1 MANKLYG
8 YADPLAITAGDTIEF
23 MLSAEVAADAEIGLV
38 RLIHGDRHPAGPGFV
53 VEEVAA
59 DLPAKVAITPQFTQ
73 RGAFATVPDGG
84 AVLADLRGGAIHV
97 FICPTRPG
105 LGEQVIAGCWDD
117 AAGKGYLLLID
128 DGGVLRLRLGDGER
142 RTELHLTRR
151 LAPGCWYFVTAAWE
165 AGQGIASLRQIGCIS
180 RWNSRIGPVAP
191 YDLDDSVTTVED
203 IAFAASPSAEFLIA
217 GRRSAEGNVIGCYN
231 GKIDRIG
238 VQQRALDAVAIAA
251 ILAGGVPSPAHSIA
265 YWDTSAGYTQDG
277 IGDVIS
283 DVGPHGLD
291 AIGVNRPIRG
301 MKGWN
306 WRGKEDSFR
315 LDPGQY
321 GGIAF
326 HEDALIDCQWTS
338 TVRLATPSDLRSG
351 AYALRVRSGG
361 VEDHV
366 PFFVRAAVP
375 KAPIAVL
382 MPTFT
387 YLAYANEH
395 LAFEAPIAQ
404 AICANTPVVGEE
416 DLHWSADAPFG
427 LSTYDVHNDYA
438 GVCYSSS
445 RRPILN
451 MRPDYRMPATGVA
464 WAFPAD
470 LSLIWW
476 LEQAGYDYEIVTD
489 HDLHREGAGALA
501 PYRAVLTGTHPEYY
515 SERMLD
521 GTEDYLTGGGRLL
534 YLGGNGYYWV
544 TGLRAEEPWCIEVR
558 KLESG
563 SRAWQA
569 EPGEGYLATTGERSG
584 LWRVRGRAP
593 QKIVGLGFT
602 TEGMDESQPFER
614 LPDSFDP
621 ATAWIFEGIGDDEL
635 IGDFGLGLGGASGL
649 EMDRYDLALGT
660 PPHAKLLA
668 ASFGHSDNYPLVS
681 EDVGYAFPG
690 RGGTQDPQVRG
701 DMAYFTTPKGGAVF
715 AAGSIAWSQAL
726 PCYGGDNNVGRIMR
740 NILDAFT
747 GDDPLPG

>member
-1 MANKLYG
+1 MTNRLYG
-8 YADPLAITAGDTIEF
+8 YADPLAITAGQSVDF
-23 MLSAEVAADAEIGLV
+23 MLSAEVAADAEVRLV
-38 RLIHGDRHPAGPGFV
+38 RLMHGDRHPDGPGFV
-53 VEEVAA
+53 FEEVDA
-59 DLPAKVAITPQFTQ
+59 DLPAQVRITKQFTQ
-73 RGAFATVPDGG
+73 RGAFATVPGGG
-84 AVLADLRGGAIHV
+84 AALADLRSGAIHA

-117 AAGKGYLLLID
+117 RAGKGYQLLVD
-128 DGGVLRLRLGDGER
+128 AGGALRLRLGDGAGL
-142 RTELHLTRR
+142 TELSLSRR
-151 LAPGCWYFVTAAWE
+151 LAPGCWYFVTADWDVDCGV
-165 AGQGIASLRQIGCIS
+165 AGLRQFGCVD
-180 RWNSRIGPVAP
+180 RWNSRIGKVAP
-191 YDLDDSVTTVED
+191 YDYDDSAD
-203 IAFAASPSAEFLIA
+203 HGGGIAFAPAPSAEMLIA
-217 GRRSAEGNVIGCYN
+217 GRRSAEDGVVACYN

-238 VQQRALDAVAIAA
+238 VQRRALDPAVIAA
-251 ILAGGVPSPAHSIA
+251 IRAGGMPPADGIVT
-265 YWDTSAGYTQDG
+265 YWDTSAGYTADG
-277 IGDVIS
+277 IGDVIR
-283 DVGPHGLD
+283 DIGPLGLD

-306 WRGKEDSFR
+306 WKGKEDSFR

-326 HEDALIDCQWTS
+326 HEDALIDCAWTATLS
-338 TVRLATPSDLRSG
+338 FATPRDLRSG
-351 AYALRVRSGG
+351 VYALRIRSGE

-366 PFFVRAAVP
+366 PFFVRAAKP
-375 KAPIAVL
+375 EAPIAVL

-395 LAFEAPIAQ
+395 LSFEAPIAQ
-404 AICANTPVVGEE
+404 AICANTPVVGAL
-416 DLHWSADAPFG
+416 DLHWGSDSDFG
-427 LSTYDVHNDYA
+427 LSTYDVHNDYG
-438 GVCYSSS
+438 GVCYSSW

-476 LEQAGYDYEIVTD
+476 LEHAGYDYEIITD
-489 HDLHREGAGALA
+489 HDLHREGAAALK
-501 PYRAVLTGTHPEYY
+501 PYRTVLTGTHPEYY
-515 SERMLD
+515 SEAMLD
-521 GTEDYLTGGGRLL
+521 GTEDYLTEGGRLL

-593 QKIVGLGFT
+593 QKLVGLGFT
-602 TEGMDESQPFER
+602 TEGMDESRPFER
-614 LPDSFDP
+614 LPDSFNP
-621 ATAWIFEGIGDDEL
+621 AVAWIFDGIGKDEL
-635 IGDFGLGLGGASGL
+635 IGDFGLALGGASGI

-660 PPHAKLLA
+660 PPHARLLA

-681 EDVGYAFPG
+681 EDIGYAFPG
-690 RGGTQDPQVRG
+690 RGGSQDPQVRG
-701 DMAYFTTPKGGAVF
+701 DMSYFTTPKGGAVF

-726 PCYGGDNNVGRIMR
+726 PCFGGENNVARIMR
-740 NILDAFT
+740 NILNAFVK
-747 GDDPLPG
+747 DDPPPA

>member
-1 MANKLYG
+1 MSNKLYG
-8 YADPLAITAGDTIEF
+8 YADPLAITAGDAVDF
-23 MLSAEVAADAEIGLV
+23 MLSADVGADAEVRLV
-38 RLIHGDRHPAGPGFV
+38 RLIHGDRNPAGPGFV
-53 VEEVAA
+53 VEDVEA
-59 DLPAKVAITPQFTQ
+59 DLPARVTIAPQFTQ
-73 RGAFATVPDGG
+73 RGAFATVAGGG
-84 AVLADLRGGAIHV
+84 AALADLSAGAIHA
-97 FICPTRPG
+97 FICPSRPG

-117 AAGKGYLLLID
+117 AAGKGYQLLVD
-128 DGGVLRLRLGDGER
+128 VGGALRLRLGDGAR
-142 RTELHLTRR
+142 RTELALSRR
-151 LAPGCWYFVTAAWE
+151 LAPGCWYLVTADWDA
-165 AGQGIASLRQIGCIS
+165 AGGSAGLRQLGCIG

-191 YDLDDSVTTVED
+191 YDYDDEARHEGGIS
-203 IAFAASPSAEFLIA
+203 FAPSPAADFLIA
-217 GRRSAEGNVIGCYN
+217 GTRAATGAVVACYN

-238 VQQRALDAVAIAA
+238 VQRRPLDAAAVAALRDGA
-251 ILAGGVPSPAHSIA
+251 EPPTADMVA
-265 YWDTSAGYTQDG
+265 YWDTSIGYTAEG
-277 IGDVIS
+277 IGDVIR
-283 DVGPHGLD
+283 DVGPLGLD
-291 AIGVNRPIRG
+291 AVGINRPIRG

-315 LDPGQY
+315 LDPSQY

-326 HEDALIDCQWTS
+326 HEDALIDCCWAP
-338 TVRLATPSDLRSG
+338 TVRLETPRDLRSG
-351 AYALRVRSGG
+351 AYALRIRANG

-366 PFFVRAAVP
+366 PFFVRAAKP

-404 AICANTPVVGEE
+404 AICANTPVAGEL
-416 DLHWSADAPFG
+416 DLHWGADAPFG

-438 GVCYSSS
+438 GVCYSSW

-476 LEQAGYDYEIVTD
+476 LEQAGYDYEIITD
-489 HDLHREGAGALA
+489 HDLDREGVAALA
-501 PYRAVLTGTHPEYY
+501 PYRTVLTGTHPEYY

-544 TGLRAEEPWCIEVR
+544 TAIRPEEPWCIEVR
-558 KLESG
+558 KLEAG

-593 QKIVGLGFT
+593 QKLVGLGFT
-602 TEGMDESQPFER
+602 TEGMDESRPFER

-621 ATAWIFEGIGDDEL
+621 AMAWIFEGIGEAEL
-635 IGDFGLGLGGASGL
+635 IGDFGLALGGASGI

-660 PPHAKLLA
+660 PPHARLLA

-681 EDVGYAFPG
+681 EDIGYAFPG
-690 RGGTQDPQVRG
+690 RGGSQDPQVRG
-701 DMAYFTTPKGGAVF
+701 DMSYFTTPNGGAVF

-726 PCYGGDNNVGRIMR
+726 PCFGGDNNVARIMR
-740 NILDAFT
+740 NILDAFLK
-747 GDDPLPG
+747 DDPLPS

>member
-1 MANKLYG
+1 MLYG
-8 YADPLAITAGDTIEF
+8 YADPLAITAGDAVEF
-23 MLSAEVAADAEIGLV
+23 MLSADIAADADIRLV

-53 VEEVAA
+53 EEEVEV
-59 DLPAKVAITPQFTQ
+59 DLPAQVRIVPQFTQ
-73 RGAFATVPDGG
+73 RGAFATVAGG
-84 AVLADLRGGAIHV
+84 AALAALRTGAIHA
-97 FICPTRPG
+97 FICPSRPG
-105 LGEQVIAGCWDD
+105 LGEQVIAGCWD
-117 AAGKGYLLLID
+117 AASARGYALLVGS
-128 DGGVLRLRLGDGER
+128 DGALRLRLGDGER
-142 RTELHLTRR
+142 VTELALTRR
-151 LAPGCWYFVTAAWE
+151 LAPGCWYLVTAHWDADQGS
-165 AGQGIASLRQIGCIS
+165 AGLRQWGCVD
-180 RWNSRIGPVAP
+180 RWNSRIGRVAP
-191 YDLDDSVTTVED
+191 YAYDDAADLEGG
-203 IAFAASPSAEFLIA
+203 IAFAPSPSGEFLIA
-217 GRRSAEGNVIGCYN
+217 GRRSAEGGVIGCYN

-238 VQQRALDAVAIAA
+238 VQHRPLDITAIDAMR
-251 ILAGGVPSPAHSIA
+251 AGGMPPAADMAA
-265 YWDTSAGYTQDG
+265 YWDTSAGYSSDG
-277 IGDVIS
+277 IGDAIR
-283 DVGPHGLD
+283 DVGPLGLA
-291 AIGVNRPIRG
+291 AIGVNRPVRG

-306 WRGKEDSFR
+306 WQGKEDSFR

-326 HEDALIDCQWTS
+326 HEDALIDCLWS
-338 TVRLATPSDLRSG
+338 ATVRLVTPRALRSG
-351 AYALRVRSGG
+351 AYALRVRSGS

-404 AICANTPVVGEE
+404 AICANTPVVSGQ

-451 MRPDYRMPATGVA
+451 MRPGYRMPASGVA

-476 LEQAGYDYEIVTD
+476 LEKAGYDYEILTD
-489 HDLHREGAGALA
+489 HDLHREGAAALA
-501 PYRAVLTGTHPEYY
+501 PYRTVLTGTHPEYY
-515 SERMLD
+515 SEAMLD
-521 GTEDYLTGGGRLL
+521 GTEDYITGGGRLL

-544 TGLRAEEPWCIEVR
+544 TGLRADEPWCIEVR

-593 QKIVGLGFT
+593 QKLVGVGFT
-602 TEGMDESQPFER
+602 TEGMDESRPFER
-614 LPDSFDP
+614 LPDSLDP
-621 ATAWIFEGIGDDEL
+621 AMAWIFDGIGDDEL
-635 IGDFGLGLGGASGL
+635 IGDFGLALGGASGI

-660 PPHAKLLA
+660 PPHARLLA

-681 EDVGYAFPG
+681 EDIGYAFPG
-690 RGGTQDPQVRG
+690 RGGSQDPQVRG
-701 DMAYFTTPKGGAVF
+701 DMTYFTAPNGGAVF

-726 PCYGGDNNVGRIMR
+726 PCFDGDNNVARIMR
-740 NILDAFT
+740 NILDRFST
-747 GDDPLPG
+747 DGDLPA

>member
-1 MANKLYG
+1 MTEMLYG
-8 YADPLAITAGDTIEF
+8 YADPLAITAGETVEF
-23 MLSAEVAADAEIGLV
+23 MLSAETGAGADIRLV
-38 RLIHGDRHPAGPGFV
+38 RLIHGDRHPDGPGFV
-53 VEEVAA
+53 EEEVDA
-59 DLPAKVAITPQFTQ
+59 DLPAQVAITRQFTQ
-73 RGAFATVPDGG
+73 RGAYATVASGG
-84 AVLADLRGGAIHV
+84 EALAGLRTGALHA
-97 FICPTRPG
+97 FICASRPG

-117 AAGKGYLLLID
+117 AAAKGYQLLID
-128 DGGVLRLRLGDGER
+128 DGGVLRLRLGDGSQL
-142 RTELHLTRR
+142 TELALSRR
-151 LAPGCWYFVTAAWE
+151 VAPGCWYFVTADWDIDC
-165 AGQGIASLRQIGCIS
+165 GIAGLRQLGCVD
-180 RWNSRIGPVAP
+180 RWNSRIGRVAP
-191 YDLDDSVTTVED
+191 YDYDDAAEHAGG
-203 IAFAASPSAEFLIA
+203 IAFAPAPSAEFLIA
-217 GRRSAEGNVIGCYN
+217 GLRSAEGGVVGCYN

-238 VQQRALDAVAIAA
+238 VRKRALDPSAIEA
-251 ILAGGVPSPAHSIA
+251 IRAGGMPPAA
-265 YWDTSAGYTQDG
+265 DMVTYWDTSVGYSADG
-277 IGDVIS
+277 IDDIIC
-283 DVGPHGLD
+283 DIGPLGLD

-306 WRGKEDSFR
+306 WKGKEDSFR
-315 LDPGQY
+315 LDPEQY

-326 HEDALIDCQWTS
+326 HEDALIDCGWTPTVTLS
-338 TVRLATPSDLRSG
+338 TSRDMRSG
-351 AYALRVRSGG
+351 VYALRVRSNGA
-361 VEDHV
+361 EDHV
-366 PFFVRAAVP
+366 PFFVRAARP

-404 AICANTPVVGEE
+404 AICANTPVVGEQ

-427 LSTYDVHNDYA
+427 LSTYDVHNDGA

-451 MRPDYRMPATGVA
+451 MRPGYRMPATGVA

-476 LEQAGYDYEIVTD
+476 LEHAGYDYEIVTD
-489 HDLHREGAGALA
+489 HDLHREGAAALA
-501 PYRAVLTGTHPEYY
+501 PYRTVLTGTHPEYY
-515 SERMLD
+515 SEAMLD

-569 EPGEGYLATTGERSG
+569 EPGEGYLACTGERSG

-593 QKIVGLGFT
+593 QKLVGLGFT
-602 TEGMDESQPFER
+602 TEGMDESRPFER

-621 ATAWIFEGIGDDEL
+621 AMAWIFAGIGEDEP

-660 PPHAKLLA
+660 PPHTRLLA

-681 EDVGYAFPG
+681 EDIGYAFPG
-690 RGGTQDPQVRG
+690 RGGSQDPQVRG
-701 DMAYFTTPKGGAVF
+701 DMSYFTTPNGGAVF

-726 PCYGGDNNVGRIMR
+726 PCFGGENNVARIMR
-740 NILDAFT
+740 NILDAFVK
-747 GDDPLPG
+747 DDTLPA

>member
-1 MANKLYG
+1 MLYG
-8 YADPLAITAGDTIEF
+8 YADPLAITAGETIEF
-23 MLSAEVAADAEIGLV
+23 KLSAEVAADADIRLV
-38 RLIHGDRHPAGPGFV
+38 RLIHGDRHPDGPGFIA
-53 VEEVAA
+53 EEIDA
-59 DLPAKVAITPQFTQ
+59 DLPASVHIATQFTQ
-73 RGAFATVPDGG
+73 RGAFATVAGG
-84 AVLADLRGGAIHV
+84 GDTLAPLRSGAIHAFV
-97 FICPTRPG
+97 CPSRPG
-105 LGEQVIAGCWDD
+105 LGEQVIAGCWD
-117 AAGKGYLLLID
+117 GKSAQGYQLIV
-128 DGGVLRLRLGDGER
+128 GANGAMCLRLGDGQQV
-142 RTELHLTRR
+142 TELGLSRR
-151 LAPGCWYFVTAAWE
+151 LAPGCWYLVTAHWDADRGT
-165 AGQGIASLRQIGCIS
+165 AGLRQWGCVN
-180 RWNSRIGPVAP
+180 RWNSRIGLVAP
-191 YDLDDSVTTVED
+191 YDYDDAADHEGG
-203 IAFAASPSAEFLIA
+203 IAFAASPAGEFLIA
-217 GRRSAEGNVIGCYN
+217 GTRSADGAVTGCYN

-238 VQQRALDAVAIAA
+238 VQRQALDQAA
-251 ILAGGVPSPAHSIA
+251 IDAMREGGMPPAA
-265 YWDTSAGYTQDG
+265 DMVTYWDTSVGYSDDG
-277 IGDVIS
+277 IGDVIR

-291 AIGVNRPIRG
+291 ALGVNRPIRG

-326 HEDALIDCQWTS
+326 HEDALIDCRWQP
-338 TVRLATPSDLRSG
+338 TVRLATARDMRSG
-351 AYALRVRSGG
+351 VYALRVRSGDA
-361 VEDHV
+361 EDHV
-366 PFFVRAAVP
+366 PFFVRAAVA

-404 AICANTPVVGEE
+404 AICANTPIVGEQ

-438 GVCYSSS
+438 GVCYSSA

-476 LEQAGYDYEIVTD
+476 LEKAGYDYEILTD
-489 HDLHREGAGALA
+489 HDLHREGADALR

-515 SERMLD
+515 SEAMLN

-544 TGLRAEEPWCIEVR
+544 TGTRPEEPWCIEVR

-569 EPGEGYLATTGERSG
+569 EPGEGYLASTGERSG

-593 QKIVGLGFT
+593 QKLVSVGFT

-614 LPDSFDP
+614 LPDGHDP
-621 ATAWIFEGIGDDEL
+621 AMAWIFEGIGTDEV
-635 IGDFGLGLGGASGL
+635 IGDFGLALGGASGIEL
-649 EMDRYDLALGT
+649 DRYDLALGT
-660 PPHAKLLA
+660 PPHARLLA

-681 EDVGYAFPG
+681 EDIGYAFPG
-690 RGGTQDPQVRG
+690 RGGSQDPQVRG
-701 DMAYFTTPKGGAVF
+701 DMTYFTTPNGGAVF
-715 AAGSIAWSQAL
+715 AVGSIAWSQAL
-726 PCYGGDNNVGRIMR
+726 PCFDGDNNVARVTR
-740 NILDAFT
+740 NVLDRFLTA
-747 GDDPLPG
+747 DELPV